1 MYDKTKDLDGLVG
14 IFIRKYRRKNG
25 MNGKEFSQKLNISHQ
40 QLSRYE
46 RGESCFTLGK
56 LALFLNALNKDF
68 RDLATET
75 YWGKYEYLF
84 DKLKKNI
91 E

>member
-1 MYDKTKDLDGLVG
+1 
-14 IFIRKYRRKNG
+14 

-56 LALFLNALNKDF
+56 VALFLNALNKDF
-68 RDLATET
+68 RDLTRET
-75 YWGKYEYLF
+75 YWGDYEFLF
-84 DKLKKNI
+84 DNLKDRF
-91 E
+91 ERE